1 MPEEFVPRD
10 WQKRFVRTYQT
21 NRKKNFLLEACIS
34 AGKTAGSL
42 YAFVSMRST
51 RELSFLVVVVPAE
64 HLMRQYGQDAFKLF
78 GLNLHCSG
86 TDKRMGRVPTP
97 SELLNSGY
105 HGLVI
110 SYQWLTKSD
119 NAEFLAK
126 AIEKDVP
133 GKVFVILDEVH
144 HASEKLAFGQACE
157 TAFPDRIIPHR
168 LILSVMARKRL
179 FFYME
184 QRKPPAVRTPRSAY
198 DVQIVTH
205 SFHVVA
211 SSYGT
216 LPAVREWASERLQ
229 VVESY
234 MVIYR
239 TLQKSSTY
247 LAIGSVKNLGVFDG
261 QEVILIIRKMLNEEG
276 KPQNQSS

>member
-1 MPEEFVPRD
+1 
-10 WQKRFVRTYQT
+10 
-21 NRKKNFLLEACIS
+21 
-34 AGKTAGSL
+34 
-42 YAFVSMRST
+42 
-51 RELSFLVVVVPAE
+51 
-64 HLMRQYGQDAFKLF
+64 
-78 GLNLHCSG
+78 
-86 TDKRMGRVPTP
+86 
-97 SELLNSGY
+97 
-105 HGLVI
+105 
-110 SYQWLTKSD
+110 
-119 NAEFLAK
+119 
-126 AIEKDVP
+126 
-133 GKVFVILDEVH
+133 
-144 HASEKLAFGQACE
+144 
-157 TAFPDRIIPHR
+157 
-168 LILSVMARKRL
+168 MARKRL

>member
-168 LILSVMARKRL
+168 LMTSGTPFRSDNNRILGNWLTYEQVEQNTYECRPDFRYTLAKARNERII
-179 FFYME
+179 
-184 QRKPPAVRTPRSAY
+184 PAFSF
-198 DVQIVTH
+198 VT
-205 SFHVVA
+205 
-211 SSYGT
+211 
-216 LPAVREWASERLQ
+216 
-229 VVESY
+229 
-234 MVIYR
+234 M
-239 TLQKSSTY
+239 
-247 LAIGSVKNLGVFDG
+247 DG
-261 QEVILIIRKMLNEEG
+261 EFT
-276 KPQNQSS
+276 